1 MLVGYEI
8 VICILKS
15 VFIYEGKKINIYRV
29 VYIRIFFLV
38 KDN

>member
-15 VFIYEGKKINIYRV
+15 VFIYEGKKL
-29 VYIRIFFLV
+29 IFIGLFI
-38 KDN
+38 

>member
-15 VFIYEGKKINIYRV
+15 VFIYEGKKFNIGLF
-29 VYIRIFFLV
+29 I
-38 KDN
+38 